1 MFNLVPFA
9 RRSSGIQ
16 RNNDLFDIEGI
27 FENFVNDKYFP
38 ILYKNSA
45 QMKVDVKENE
55 NEFILEAELP
65 GIKKEEVN
73 LQIDNDRLT
82 ISVQKN
88 EQTEEEKEKDNYI
101 RRERSYSAMTRS
113 FAIANVETD
122 NVNAKF
128 ENGLLFITLPK
139 KQQKAIQGK
148 QIEIK

>member
-1 MFNLVPFA
+1 MFDIVPFA

-16 RNNDLFDIEGI
+16 KYNNLFDLEGI
-27 FENFVNDKYFP
+27 FEGFFNDRHFP
-38 ILYKNSA
+38 SLYKNSA

-65 GIKKEEVN
+65 GIKKEDVN
-73 LQIDNDRLT
+73 LQIDDDRLT

-88 EQTEEEKEKDNYI
+88 EQTEEEKDNYI
-101 RRERSYSAMTRS
+101 RRERNYSSMTRS
-113 FAIANVETD
+113 FVIPNVETD

-139 KQQKAIQGK
+139 KQEKAIKGK
-148 QIEIK
+148 QIEID